1 MQLGVL
7 ISSASWYL
15 RMVLFDLEACWCM
28 LLLLFQLSL
37 RSLSCPMLVDSDE
50 EEDEESGTE
59 HYIKLCVSPHDDTA
73 VLPWHS
79 CGIMK
84 LFENIE
90 KEM

>member
-1 MQLGVL
+1 
-7 ISSASWYL
+7 
-15 RMVLFDLEACWCM
+15 M

-73 VLPWHS
+73 VLP
-79 CGIMK
+79 
-84 LFENIE
+84 
-90 KEM
+90 